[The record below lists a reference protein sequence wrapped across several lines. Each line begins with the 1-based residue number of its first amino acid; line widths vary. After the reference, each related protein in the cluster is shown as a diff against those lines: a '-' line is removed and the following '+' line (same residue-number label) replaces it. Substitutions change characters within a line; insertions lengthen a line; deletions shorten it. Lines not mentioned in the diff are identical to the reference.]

1 MMMMLM
7 VMLNVN
13 ADETY
18 WTAQEGG
25 TEFEM
30 LVVADVDAPFL
41 PKPSGLI
48 WNLSKCRKA
57 VESLLDSFGT
67 MFESNA
73 LWSHGSAMGAALQ
86 IAYRMIMTRG
96 GKIACFASSLPSL
109 GPGALTD
116 REDLKALGTNKESS
130 YLGAATT
137 WYKSFPVDCSRAQ
150 ISVDMWLFS
159 SSYQDVA
166 SLSCLPHYTGGQTF
180 FYPSFNAS
188 KEEDK
193 VKFTTELKRVLAQ
206 PLALEA
212 VLRLRASNG
221 IRPARF
227 HGNFFVR
234 STDLLAL
241 PTVSLDQ
248 NYVIECEIDEPL
260 VAKFVMFQSVVLMST
275 PQGERR
281 IRVTNMAIPTTASLS
296 EVYASADQVA
306 LATVLAN
313 KAVEKSIHGSLQD
326 ARDLVF
332 NRLVELLS
340 SFKQSMTTAGTR
352 TITHLEVAANL
363 QLLPLLCLGLLK
375 NIGLKQSSQIDT
387 DTRAYAQTL
396 LSTLPAQMLVPFL
409 VPNLY
414 PLHDMPAKAG
424 TWIDIPTGPSSEH
437 GLEALPEGDEEEE
450 GDESMGGR
458 GNGAQNGTTKDDG
471 TSSSTLAT
479 TSDEKKKVQKEFV
492 MPPRLNPS
500 KENMESFGLYLI
512 ENGQTIYLWLGR
524 DAVPQLIVD
533 VWGVGIM
540 DEVPSGPGELPDLPE
555 SPMNQ
560 RVRNVISQIRARY
573 RGAHFQA
580 LVTVKEAESGDPFSP
595 GVLVNPYT
603 QRFPPPAPPSLGS
616 GAGAGAGLRKHTTP
630 AGPSPAVYKARAKQL
645 LIEDREPLSSP
656 GILEGGMTYSQFVN
670 KVRSRVNTR
679 S

>member
-1 MMMMLM
+1 
-7 VMLNVN
+7 
-13 ADETY
+13 
-18 WTAQEGG
+18 
-25 TEFEM
+25 M
-30 LVVADVDAPFL
+30 LVVGDVDDPFL
-41 PKPSGLI
+41 PKPNGLI
-48 WNLSKCRKA
+48 WNLGKCRKA
-57 VESLLDSFGT
+57 VEALLDSFGT

-73 LWSHGSAMGAALQ
+73 LWSHGNAMGAALQ

-96 GKIACFASSLPSL
+96 GKIACFTSSLPSL

-116 REDLKALGTNKESS
+116 REDLKALGTGKESS
-130 YLGAATT
+130 YLGAATA

-150 ISVDMWLFS
+150 ISVDMWLFA

-180 FYPSFNAS
+180 FYPSFDAA
-188 KEEDK
+188 KAEDR
-193 VKFTTELKRVLAQ
+193 VKFSTELKRVLAQ

-241 PTVSLDQ
+241 PTVSFDQ

-260 VAKFVMFQSVVLMST
+260 VSKFVMFQSVVLMST
-275 PQGERR
+275 PSGERR
-281 IRVTNMAIPTTASLS
+281 IRVTNMAVPTTASLS

-313 KAVEKSIHGSLQD
+313 KAVEKSIHGKLEE

-332 NRLVELLS
+332 ARLVELLT
-340 SFKQSMTTAGTR
+340 SFKQSMTQAGSGA
-352 TITHLEVAANL
+352 IAHLQVAANL
-363 QLLPLLCLGLLK
+363 QLLPLLVLGLLK
-375 NIGLKQSSQIDT
+375 NVGLKQSSQIDT
-387 DTRAYAQTL
+387 DSRAYAQTL
-396 LSTLPAQMLVPFL
+396 LSTLPAQLLVPFIL
-409 VPNLY
+409 PNLY
-414 PLHDMPAKAG
+414 PLHDMPAEAG
-424 TWIDIPTGPSSEH
+424 TWVELAPEPTLQES
-437 GLEALPEGDEEEE
+437 GLEALQEDDEVEQD
-450 GDESMGGR
+450 GVHGPDVAPSLVT
-458 GNGAQNGTTKDDG
+458 NGVGLGQVNSLAEDGSSSNGTT
-471 TSSSTLAT
+471 AT
-479 TSDEKKKVQKEFV
+479 DVGKPRANKQFI

-500 KENMESFGLYLI
+500 KENMEAFGLYII

-524 DAVPQLIVD
+524 SAVPQLIVD
-533 VWGVGIM
+533 VWGVPTM
-540 DEVPSGPGELPDLPE
+540 EEVHSGPGELPDLPD

-560 RVRNVISQIRARY
+560 RVRAVITHLRARY
-573 RGAHFQA
+573 RSAHFQA
-580 LVTVKEAESGDPFSP
+580 LITVKEAESDDPFSP

-603 QRFPPPAPPSLGS
+603 QRYPPGIPGS
-616 GAGAGAGLRKHTTP
+616 HSSSSNATTALAGQGLRKQASP
-630 AGPSPAVYKARAKQL
+630 SGPSPATYKARAKQL

-656 GILEGGMTYSQFVN
+656 GILEGGMTYAQFLS
-670 KVRSRVNTR
+670 KVRARVNR